1 MKNIQQLH
9 TGGYRQVARLV
20 SIDLKTLSH
29 E

>member
-9 TGGYRQVARLV
+9 NGGDRQVARLE

>member
-9 TGGYRQVARLV
+9 ITGYRQVVRLV